1 MRDYVFL
8 SKIVFFKDIYI
19 YVMSK
24 LYLASA
30 EISQR
35 GKTQDAESYSP
46 KKMNDL
52 LTAFEKRYL
61 PATSG
66 STQSKQTG
74 PNIALAF

>member
-1 MRDYVFL
+1 MLY
-8 SKIVFFKDIYI
+8 
-19 YVMSK
+19 SK

-35 GKTQDAESYSP
+35 GKTQEAESYSP

>member
-1 MRDYVFL
+1 
-8 SKIVFFKDIYI
+8 
-19 YVMSK
+19 MSK